1 MLGPFDVSPLT
12 LGSDPSV
19 RRQWIFRLV
28 LLMTVFTLFLMAV
41 GSATRVM
48 DAGLACPDW
57 PLCFGTLVPQ
67 MNLQIFLEWFHRLLA
82 TSLGLLAIA
91 FVGLSVAWRS
101 ALPPWVPYA
110 AAAALC
116 LVIVQG
122 ILGGLTV
129 TELLRFEI
137 VTAHLGTGLL
147 FFGLLA
153 TITVG
158 LAPVSGGGSPRW
170 LRIAGPVALLCIYSQ
185 SLLGGLVS
193 SQWAVHQCLYG
204 DRLCGVLHSHL
215 MGVVPATLSVLA
227 VVIGAW
233 RSPALT
239 PPLRQLSFSLLPLV
253 ALQVALGW
261 STLQLKLQVPALTVA
276 HQMIGATLLGVLV
289 AISALAWRDR
299 SPHSLKQESSTSLR
313 SA

>member
-1 MLGPFDVSPLT
+1 MLGPFHVSPLT

-67 MNLQIFLEWFHRLLA
+67 MDLQIFLEWFHRLLA
-82 TSLGLLAIA
+82 TSLGLMAIA
-91 FVGLSVAWRS
+91 FVGLSVAWRQ
-101 ALPPWVPYA
+101 ALPPWVPSA

-116 LVIVQG
+116 LVILQG

-147 FFGLLA
+147 FFCLLTA
-153 TITVG
+153 ITVG
-158 LAPVSGGGSPRW
+158 LAPFSGTGSARW
-170 LRIAGPVALLCIYSQ
+170 LRIAAAIAALCVYGQ

-204 DRLCGVLHSHL
+204 DRLCVVLNSHL
-215 MGVVPATLSVLA
+215 VGVVPATLSVLG
-227 VVIGAW
+227 VVIVAW
-233 RSPALT
+233 RSPALA
-239 PPLRQLSFSLLPLV
+239 PLLRQLSFSLLLVV

-276 HQMIGATLLGVLV
+276 HQMVGATLLGLLV
-289 AISALAWRDR
+289 AISTLAWRDCP
-299 SPHSLKQESSTSLR
+299 SGSLKHEF
-313 SA
+313 

>member
-1 MLGPFDVSPLT
+1 MLGPFDVPPLT

-67 MNLQIFLEWFHRLLA
+67 MDLQIFLEWFHRLLA

-91 FVGLSVAWRS
+91 FAGLSVAWRQ
-101 ALPPWVPYA
+101 ALSPWVPYA
-110 AAAALC
+110 AGAALC

-147 FFGLLA
+147 FFCLLTA
-153 TITVG
+153 ITVG
-158 LAPVSGGGSPRW
+158 LAPFSGTGSARW
-170 LRIAGPVALLCIYSQ
+170 LRIVVQIAAICVYGQ

-204 DRLCGVLHSHL
+204 DRLCGVLNSHL
-215 MGVVPATLSVLA
+215 IGVVPATLSVLS
-227 VVIGAW
+227 VVIVAW
-233 RSPALT
+233 RSPALA
-239 PPLRQLSFSLLPLV
+239 PLLRQLSFLLLPLV
-253 ALQVALGW
+253 GLQVALGW

-276 HQMIGATLLGVLV
+276 HQVIGATLLGLLV
-289 AISALAWRDR
+289 AISALAWRDCLQQALR
-299 SPHSLKQESSTSLR
+299 SPTRFPE
-313 SA
+313 A

>member
-1 MLGPFDVSPLT
+1 MLGPFHVSPLT

-57 PLCFGTLVPQ
+57 PLCFGMLVPQ
-67 MNLQIFLEWFHRLLA
+67 MDLQIFLEWFHRLLA
-82 TSLGLLAIA
+82 SSLGLMAIA
-91 FVGLSVAWRS
+91 FVGLSVAWRQ
-101 ALPPWVPYA
+101 ALSPWVPSA

-116 LVIVQG
+116 LVILQG

-147 FFGLLA
+147 FFCLLTA
-153 TITVG
+153 ITVG
-158 LAPVSGGGSPRW
+158 LAPFSGTGSARW
-170 LRIAGPVALLCIYSQ
+170 LRIAAAIAALCVYGQ

-204 DRLCGVLHSHL
+204 DRLCGVLNSHL
-215 MGVVPATLSVLA
+215 FGVVPATLSVLG
-227 VVIGAW
+227 VVIVAW
-233 RSPALT
+233 RSPALA
-239 PPLRQLSFSLLPLV
+239 PLLRQLSFSLLLVV

-261 STLQLKLQVPALTVA
+261 STLQLKLQVPALTVG
-276 HQMIGATLLGVLV
+276 HQMVGATLLGLLV
-289 AISALAWRDR
+289 AIATLAWREGQFY
-299 SPHSLKQESSTSLR
+299 SLKHKI
-313 SA
+313 

>member
-1 MLGPFDVSPLT
+1 MLGPFHVSPLT

-57 PLCFGTLVPQ
+57 PLCFGTLVPH
-67 MNLQIFLEWFHRLLA
+67 MDLQIFLEWFHRLLA
-82 TSLGLLAIA
+82 TSLGLMAIA
-91 FVGLSVAWRS
+91 FVGLSVAWRQ
-101 ALPPWVPYA
+101 ALPPWVPSA
-110 AAAALC
+110 AVAALC
-116 LVIVQG
+116 LVILQG

-147 FFGLLA
+147 FFCLLTA
-153 TITVG
+153 ITVG
-158 LAPVSGGGSPRW
+158 LAPLSGTGSARW
-170 LRIAGPVALLCIYSQ
+170 LRIAAAIAALWVYGQ

-204 DRLCGVLHSHL
+204 DRLCGVLNSHL
-215 MGVVPATLSVLA
+215 VGVVPATLSVLG
-227 VVIGAW
+227 VVIVAW
-233 RSPALT
+233 RSPALA
-239 PPLRQLSFSLLPLV
+239 PLLRQLSFSLLLVV

-276 HQMIGATLLGVLV
+276 HQMVGATLLGLLV
-289 AISALAWRDR
+289 AISTLAWRDCP
-299 SPHSLKQESSTSLR
+299 SGSLKHEL
-313 SA
+313 

>member
-1 MLGPFDVSPLT
+1 MLGPFDLPPLT
-12 LGSDPSV
+12 LGSDPSA

-67 MNLQIFLEWFHRLLA
+67 MDLQIFLEWFHRLLA
-82 TSLGLLAIA
+82 TSLGLMAIA
-91 FVGLSVAWRS
+91 FVGLSITWRH
-101 ALPPWVPYA
+101 ALPAWGPYA
-110 AAAALC
+110 AGTALC

-129 TELLRFEI
+129 TELLRFDI

-147 FFGLLA
+147 FFCLLVA
-153 TITVG
+153 ITVG
-158 LAPVSGGGSPRW
+158 LAPFTGTGNARW
-170 LRIAGPVALLCIYSQ
+170 LRLAAPIASLCVYGQ
-185 SLLGGLVS
+185 SVLGGLVS

-204 DRLCGVLHSHL
+204 DRLCWVLNSHL
-215 MGVVPATLSVLA
+215 MGVAPAALSVLG
-227 VVIGAW
+227 VVIIAW

-239 PPLRQLSFSLLPLV
+239 SLLRQLSFSLLPV
-253 ALQVALGW
+253 VGLQVALGW

-276 HQMIGATLLGVLV
+276 HQMIGATLLGLLV
-289 AISALAWRDR
+289 AISTLAWRDGQLR
-299 SPHSLKQESSTSLR
+299 FLKHEF
-313 SA
+313 